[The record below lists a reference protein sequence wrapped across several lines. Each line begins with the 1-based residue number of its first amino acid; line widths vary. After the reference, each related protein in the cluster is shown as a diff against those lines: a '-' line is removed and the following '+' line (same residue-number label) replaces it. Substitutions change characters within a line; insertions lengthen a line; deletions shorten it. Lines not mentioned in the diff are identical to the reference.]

1 MHGASLLRQALLLIF
16 VHRQAD
22 ASSFAAQTY
31 KLTIP
36 TSAGTLTLPALGGS
50 LTLTGKD
57 SKIHVVDYEAG
68 STTLLYST
76 GEIATWYVVTQHVA
90 FSSVLYLHSTW

>member
-1 MHGASLLRQALLLIF
+1 VVFLAISVFRELIVSILSHTNASTNDVQK
-16 VHRQAD
+16 
-22 ASSFAAQTY
+22 Y
-31 KLTIP
+31 TITLP
-36 TSAGTLTLPALGGS
+36 TSAGSLTVPLLGGN

-76 GEIATWYVVTQHVA
+76 GEIATWYVDA
-90 FSSVLYLHSTW
+90 ASSP